1 MLTAAGG
8 RQPTDTS
15 RISSRE
21 ILAGL
26 TAAWRQP
33 DGLETAR
40 VNEDPYEFSS
50 VFGIM
55 DERLIEV
62 VRGYEELF
70 DMTNK
75 KYSDNL
81 HKDKIWKVIG
91 EAINK
96 PGEFEISLLHLKC
109 FVLPYYII
117 YISLPRTTEK
127 CFEFFPYIKCSL
139 MSISALSRYIYQ
151 DILRVYC
158 NDTVCFLILGHE
170 CKLRWGNLRDQYRRY
185 LRKINTKSG
194 QEAVNVTKWRYADEM
209 SFIKPFLRD
218 RETMTSLEEETVNTV
233 VTEETESGIPCS
245 KNKRGREAGQTLS
258 DEEASSIQSEAA
270 TRRRSRPPAKKF
282 VHIPETPSFVLM
294 KHLIESESQKGGNPP
309 DAVDLFFQ
317 SISATVKKFS
327 PYHQNICKTKVLAL
341 VSELE
346 LIELAD
352 QSSQSSATSS
362 AFASGTNL
370 SQTSSFSPTP
380 SS

>member
-96 PGEFEISLLHLKC
+96 P
-109 FVLPYYII
+109 
-117 YISLPRTTEK
+117 
-127 CFEFFPYIKCSL
+127 
-139 MSISALSRYIYQ
+139 
-151 DILRVYC
+151 
-158 NDTVCFLILGHE
+158 GHE